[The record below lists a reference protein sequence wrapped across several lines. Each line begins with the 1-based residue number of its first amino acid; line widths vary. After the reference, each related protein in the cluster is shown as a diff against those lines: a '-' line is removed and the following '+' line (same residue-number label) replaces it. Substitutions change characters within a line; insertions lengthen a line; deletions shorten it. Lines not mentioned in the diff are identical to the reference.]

1 MRPFFVIW
9 TGQAFSLLGSQLV
22 QFALVWW
29 LTQTTGSATVLAFAS
44 MTSLLPA
51 ILLSPFAG
59 ALVDR
64 WNRRIVMIIADAVI
78 ALATV
83 ALAVLYKQNVV
94 QVWHI
99 FALMFIRAV
108 GGEFHWPAMLASTTL
123 MVPKLRGDIW

>member
-51 ILLSPFAG
+51 IL
-59 ALVDR
+59 
-64 WNRRIVMIIADAVI
+64 IVADAVI